1 MALPRVACANEAIME
16 PISTAIIAG
25 LAKLAE
31 PAIKDAY
38 NALKGVLTR
47 KFGKG
52 HDVVEAMDILEK
64 HPASPG
70 RAATLNEELVKAEA
84 NSDSEI
90 MKAVQTLIASLQAQ
104 PGGQQITQNV
114 TGNSNI
120 VAGRD
125 ANVNQGPKKLG

>member
-1 MALPRVACANEAIME
+1 ME
-16 PISTAIIAG
+16 PISAAIIAG

-38 NALKGVLTR
+38 NALKGVITR

-52 HDVVEAMDILEK
+52 HDVVEAMDTLEM
-64 HPASPG
+64 HPTSQG
-70 RAATLNEELVKAEA
+70 RAATLNEELVKAEVQT
-84 NSDSEI
+84 DPEI
-90 MKAVQTLIASLQAQ
+90 LKAVQALMESIKAQ

-125 ANVNQGPKKLG
+125 ANVNHGPTK